1 VSMAAGRASS
11 FRDEKAIGCAHPAMS
26 RETRLMPVG
35 LIGFGS
41 FATFLLAAVLF
52 WAISILLGIL

>member
-1 VSMAAGRASS
+1 MSTAAGRASS
-11 FRDEKAIGCAHPAMS
+11 FRDEKTIRSAHPEMS

-35 LIGFGS
+35 LMGFGS
-41 FATFLLAAVLF
+41 FVTFLLAAVLF